1 MFVSFR
7 KNMKKN
13 VLIWTG
19 KVSLVSVAMVYVVL
33 LVLEQAEC
41 VNEQTTEDSLVWQ
54 LQTDRWKR
62 MTTSVERQTT
72 VNETQRPHFY
82 EKGTPKIV
90 IAQLGQT
97 VYLHCIVKNLGDR
110 TVSWIRR
117 RDFHVLTVG
126 KTTYTAEGRFEAVH
140 LTHTDDW
147 ILKIT
152 LVELADCGDYEC
164 QVNTH
169 PLMSY
174 FVNLTV
180 LVPQADILGERDLLV
195 SSGSYINLTCII
207 RQSPSPP
214 MFVFWYH
221 NDRMINYDSSRGE
234 ITLQKAS
241 EDTAMSI
248 LYIKNAKALDSGN
261 YTCGPSNADA
271 TSVIVHVVN
280 GEKPAAMQHDADTTS
295 ATVRFD
301 SSFSLFFSIG
311 GTLFTVFWPS

>member
-1 MFVSFR
+1 
-7 KNMKKN
+7 
-13 VLIWTG
+13 
-19 KVSLVSVAMVYVVL
+19 
-33 LVLEQAEC
+33 
-41 VNEQTTEDSLVWQ
+41 
-54 LQTDRWKR
+54 
-62 MTTSVERQTT
+62 MTTSGEPLTT
-72 VNETQRPHFY
+72 VNEAYRPHFY
-82 EKGTPKIV
+82 EKGTPKNV
-90 IAQLGQT
+90 TAQLGQT
-97 VYLHCIVKNLGDR
+97 VYLHCVVKNLGDR

-140 LTHTDDW
+140 LAHTDDW

-180 LVPQADILGERDLLV
+180 LVPQAAILGERDLLV

-241 EDTAMSI
+241 EDAAMSI

-271 TSVIVHVVN
+271 TSVMVHVVN

-295 ATVRFD
+295 ATTGFN
-301 SSFSLFFSIG
+301 SGFSFFFSISA
-311 GTLFTVFWPS
+311 TLLTVFCSS